1 MKSAKTYTRGKTS
14 RRRSP
19 KTRKRPVI
27 YQPIRGGD
35 GEAEGETKEPDLTQ
49 TEEMNKAIDFV
60 GNMSEGIIGDIKNA
74 IAQKASFFF
83 RGNVTGR
90 IDSYFLSK
98 LPKMFRRR
106 IMAVID
112 VASYKMVNDMVGKG
126 ANVAENMI
134 KALPGAGNMVSL
146 GIAGDKAYAA
156 AQNLLAGMNMVRDE
170 ILKMKQELVDE
181 GLDPDAILP
190 IYIPPI
196 PKMPKISL
204 PGLTPGEDPFGD
216 QIEKAIMEAKMAKKN
231 NASAS
236 SASKMVRKS
245 RGGGT
250 SDSAYMKCIKHPGA
264 SSNACQD
271 ILQRTETSIESF
283 RGGGEQ
289 NKNTHIQCV
298 KRSDGSSVCHDI
310 LQRTHASIREFRD
323 N

>member
-1 MKSAKTYTRGKTS
+1 MKSAKTYTRRKTS

-19 KTRKRPVI
+19 KTRKQPVL

-35 GEAEGETKEPDLTQ
+35 GETQEPDLSQ
-49 TEEMNKAIDFV
+49 MEEMNKAMDFV
-60 GNMSEGIIGDIKNA
+60 GNMSEGIIADIKNA

-106 IMAVID
+106 IKAVID

-126 ANVAENMI
+126 ANVAENMV

-146 GIAGDKAYAA
+146 GMAGDKAYAA
-156 AQNLLAGMNMVRDE
+156 VQNLLTGMNMVRDE
-170 ILKMKQELVDE
+170 ILKMKQELLDE
-181 GLDPDAILP
+181 GLDPEAVLP

-196 PKMPKISL
+196 PKMPQISI

-216 QIEKAIMEAKMAKKN
+216 QIEKAILEAKIVKK
-231 NASAS
+231 
-236 SASKMVRKS
+236 SK
-245 RGGGT
+245 RGGN

-264 SSNACQD
+264 SSNACRD
-271 ILQRTETSIESF
+271 ILQRTGTSIDSF

-289 NKNTHIQCV
+289 TKNTHIQCV

-310 LQRTHASIREFRD
+310 LQRTNTSIRDFRD